1 MAEPYMPS
9 NGSEGE
15 GFFEHFCAHC
25 THDAAFRATDY
36 EGDGALGC
44 QILAAQLRGEQQK
57 EWITDERGSRCTAFT
72 TDPASPVRCDKTA
85 DMFALSSEHRG

>member
-15 GFFEHFCAHC
+15 AFFEAFCAHC
-25 THDAAFRATDY
+25 ERDRAFRDTNY

-44 QILAAQLRGEQQK
+44 QILAASYRGEQQV
-57 EWITDERGSRCTAFT
+57 EWIEDERGARCTAYT
-72 TDPASPVRCDKTA
+72 TDPSKPVRCDKTA
-85 DMFALSSEHRG
+85 DMFE